1 MIRKTITPPNI
12 FIEPGTLLFGRSN
25 REKFGAGA
33 TSMSALFK
41 TKEPRMQWTHDFDT
55 ALQQAR
61 DKSQFVLLDIFNP
74 G

>member
-1 MIRKTITPPNI
+1 
-12 FIEPGTLLFGRSN
+12 
-25 REKFGAGA
+25 
-33 TSMSALFK
+33 
-41 TKEPRMQWTHDFDT
+41 MQWTHDFDT